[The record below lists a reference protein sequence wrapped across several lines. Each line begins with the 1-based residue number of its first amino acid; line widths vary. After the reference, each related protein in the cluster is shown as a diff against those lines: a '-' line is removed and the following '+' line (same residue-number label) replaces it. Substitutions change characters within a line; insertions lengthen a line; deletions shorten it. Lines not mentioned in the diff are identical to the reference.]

1 MGWSASL
8 MARMLT
14 RAAGTLPAMDFAVP
28 EALRSTLAAIRRFL
42 DEQVIPAERELLGA
56 SDFHAAEA
64 RMTEIRQHAKAQGLW
79 LPQLA
84 KRHGGMGLSLLEHG
98 LVSEVLG
105 RSPLGHYSLN
115 CQAPDA
121 GNMEILAEY
130 GNRAQ
135 RERWLEPLLAG
146 TIRSCFAMTEPDK
159 AGSNPIW
166 LGTTARRED
175 DSYVIDGHK
184 WFTTGA
190 DGAAFA
196 IVMAVSEPEQPPHKR
211 ASMFIVPTN
220 TPGYRLV
227 RNIPIMGEAGSGWAS
242 HGEVRLEGCRV
253 PAANMLGFP
262 GAGFLIAQARL
273 GPGRIHHCMRWI
285 GICERAFDMMCER
298 AATRELAPGEL
309 LGHKQT
315 IQNWIAESRAEID
328 SARLL
333 VLHAA
338 WRIDAVGQKAARV
351 DVSLIKFHVA
361 KVLRDVLERAIQVHG
376 ALGIT
381 DDTVLS
387 FFYRHERGA
396 RIYDGPDE
404 VHKSVV
410 ARRILED
417 HGLGPRSNPKHGSKP
432 EGSP

>member
-1 MGWSASL
+1 
-8 MARMLT
+8 
-14 RAAGTLPAMDFAVP
+14 MDFAIP
-28 EALRSTLAAIRRFL
+28 EALRPKLDAIRHFV
-42 DEQVIPAERELLGA
+42 DEQVIPAESALLG
-56 SDFHAAEA
+56 SHDFREVEQ
-64 RMTEIRQHAKAQGLW
+64 RMLEVREHAKARGLW
-79 LPQLA
+79 LPQIA
-84 KRHGGMGLSLLEHG
+84 SKHGGMGLSLLEHG

-105 RSPLGHYSLN
+105 RSPIGNYALN

-121 GNMEILAEY
+121 GNMEILIEF
-130 GNRAQ
+130 GSRAQ
-135 RERWLEPLLAG
+135 RERWLEPLLKG

-166 LGTTARRED
+166 LGTQARREGD
-175 DSYVIDGHK
+175 EYVIDGHK
-184 WFTTGA
+184 WFTTAA

-196 IVMAVSEPEQPPHKR
+196 IVMAVTEPDAPPHKR
-211 ASMFIVPTN
+211 ASMLIVPTN

-242 HGEVRLEGCRV
+242 HGEVRFEGCRV
-253 PAANMLGFP
+253 PASNMLGFP
-262 GAGFLIAQARL
+262 GAGFLLAQARL

-285 GICERAFDMMCER
+285 GICERAFDMMCKR
-298 AATRELAPGEL
+298 AATRELAPGKP
-309 LGHKQT
+309 LGREQT
-315 IQNWIAESRAEID
+315 IQNWVAESRAEID
-328 SARLL
+328 AARLM

-338 WRIDAVGQKAARV
+338 WRIDAVGQKDARI

-387 FFYRHERGA
+387 YFYRHERGA

-410 ARRILED
+410 ARRILRD
-417 HGLGPRSNPKHGSKP
+417 YGLDTHGDKGKEPG
-432 EGSP
+432 E